1 MKSACQSTIV
11 TDCSHKA
18 ITMQLILVEVI
29 VMALWLQS
37 VTIVDQQTL
46 FTGTSTRISGMV
58 MAMWLQSVAIVDQQA
73 IFTEPSTEISS
84 MEVAQCL
91 QSVAVVVSRRC
102 PFTRGGRVWYGAVT
116 RVVLFPRNPGE
127 HEYS

>member
-84 MEVAQCL
+84 MEVVAQCL
-91 QSVAVVVSRRC
+91 QSVAVVDR
-102 PFTRGGRVWYGAVT
+102 
-116 RVVLFPRNPGE
+116 
-127 HEYS
+127 